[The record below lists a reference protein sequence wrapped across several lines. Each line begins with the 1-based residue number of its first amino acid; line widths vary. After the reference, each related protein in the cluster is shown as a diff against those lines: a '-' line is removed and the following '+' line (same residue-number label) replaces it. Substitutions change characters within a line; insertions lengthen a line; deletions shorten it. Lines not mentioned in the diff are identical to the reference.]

1 MSVLEQLA
9 QFLGQDQIKTSADD
23 IVHYGRD
30 WLKII
35 SPKALAVIFPKN
47 TEEVA
52 KIVQI
57 CRDHRQ
63 AIVVSGGR
71 TGLSGGA
78 LAHQNELIL
87 SLERMNKILGF
98 NEDDLSVDLESG
110 VVTEELQSFA
120 NSYSC
125 LFPVD
130 FSSKGSSQIGGNLA
144 TNAGGLH
151 VLRYGNIRNWTTG
164 LEVVTGAGEV
174 LELNRGLMKNATGYD
189 LRHLFIGSEGSLGI
203 ITKATMRLTRLPKEK
218 SLFLLGCSSWNNVLK
233 ILSRFQKTSSLSAFE
248 VFDHKCLEKVI
259 QKTDL
264 EQPLGAPQA
273 LYALIEIEGIDSS
286 IDDLLDEILK
296 DQLALD
302 GIQAQNSQQ
311 FKNLWSY
318 RENISEAIS
327 DAQPYKND
335 VSVRI
340 SKIPEF
346 ISAFEILIRRN
357 YSEFEVLWFG
367 HIGDGNLHLNIL
379 KPSDWPIEK
388 FQDHCRK
395 VSDLLFETLQKL
407 GGSISAEHG
416 IGLFKKD
423 FLHYSR
429 SQEEIRLM
437 KEIKKVFDPD
447 GILNPGKIF

>member
-1 MSVLEQLA
+1 MPILEQLSK
-9 QFLGQDQIKTSADD
+9 FLRQDQIKTSSDD
-23 IVHYGRD
+23 ILHYGRD
-30 WLKII
+30 WLKIMQ
-35 SPKALAVIFPKN
+35 PKALAAVFPKN

-52 KIVQI
+52 NIVQL

-78 LAHQNELIL
+78 LAYQNELII
-87 SLERMNKILGF
+87 SLEKMNRILGF
-98 NEDDLSVDLESG
+98 NEEDLSVDLEAG
-110 VVTEELQSFA
+110 VVTEELQNFA
-120 NSYSC
+120 KSHSC
-125 LFPVD
+125 FFPVD

-151 VLRYGNIRNWTTG
+151 VLRYGNIRNWATG
-164 LEVVTGAGEV
+164 LEVVTGTGEV

-203 ITKATMRLTRLPKEK
+203 ITKATMKLTRLPKEK
-218 SLFLLGCSSWNNVLK
+218 SLFLLGCPSWNNVLK
-233 ILSRFQKTSSLSAFE
+233 ILSRFQRTSSLSAFE
-248 VFDHKCLEKVI
+248 VFDHRCLEKVI
-259 QKTDL
+259 QKADL
-264 EQPLGAPQA
+264 EQPFTAPQA
-273 LYALIEIEGIDSS
+273 LYALVEIEGIDSS

-311 FKNLWSY
+311 FKDLWSY
-318 RENISEAIS
+318 REKISEAIS

-346 ISAFEILIRRN
+346 ISAFEGLIRKN

-379 KPSDWPIEK
+379 KPSDWPTEK
-388 FQDHCRK
+388 FQDHCRQ
-395 VSDLLFETLQKL
+395 VSHLLFETLQKL

-429 SQEEIRLM
+429 SEEEIRLM
-437 KEIKKVFDPD
+437 KEIKKLFDPD
-447 GILNPGKIF
+447 SILNPGKIF